1 MTEEKNSLIRRFAI
15 TDWAVNNRVTV
26 GVLTVIILIAGLMS
40 YRAMPAESFPEIT
53 QPTIYV
59 GTPYPGNSPVD
70 IERLITRPLEKELNS
85 VSGINKITSSS
96 VQGYSS
102 IQVEFD
108 FSVSV
113 SDALQKVK
121 DKVDAARSSADFPND
136 LPADPNVFEFN
147 ISELVPIMNINL
159 SGEYTGDQLENYA
172 EYLKDKIEDLS
183 SISAVDI
190 RGIDNKEVKILVDLA
205 KMESLNISFNDIAG
219 AIQNENMS
227 ISGGDLLVDGY
238 RRNVR
243 VLGEFES
250 LGDIQNIIVKH
261 EKGAIVYLRDIASV
275 KFGEVERESFARQY
289 NDPVV
294 TLDIKKRSGENL
306 IFVSENI
313 NEIVSAAQ
321 KNYFPSNLLLSIT
334 NNQSNQT
341 KNQVNELENSIIF
354 GVLLVVIV
362 LTFFLGLRNA
372 LFVGIA
378 IPLSMLLSFF
388 ILNSMGVTLNF
399 MVLFALVLALGMLVD
414 NGIVTV
420 ENIYRFL
427 SQGYTPI
434 QAAKLGAAEVAM
446 PIITSTATT
455 LAAFIPLALWPG
467 IIGEFMKFLPYTLIV
482 VLSSSLFVA
491 LVINP
496 SLAARFMKVNEDSI
510 ARPKWTIIGSALVL
524 IGLILNFIVGATAFG
539 NLLFYPGLIIFS
551 FLYVF
556 EPGTRIFQTR
566 LLPRI
571 ERNYTQFIEFTLR
584 GKNARSTFFG
594 TVGLL
599 FLSIILLSILP
610 PKVLFFPDS
619 QPNLGNIFIELP
631 VGTDIEET
639 NTITL
644 ELEKEISNILESYSY
659 KRNGKDYNYMVESII
674 AQVGKGTSDPNQG
687 PDNAATPHKSKIV
700 VAFRET
706 KYRLDSLGNPVL
718 SSDVLNILR
727 DRVSNIPGALI
738 VIAKDEQGP
747 PQGPPINIELSGVDY
762 EEVLAVAQDVKRFI
776 KNSSINGYDELKVDV
791 ESGKPELPI
800 QVDRSKAR
808 SLGVSTGQ
816 IGDALRT
823 SLFGKEISRF
833 KNDEDEYPINIRLS
847 DNYRFNLENL
857 MNQKITFRDQS
868 DGQIKQ
874 VPISAIA
881 SANKS
886 STFSA
891 VKRIDLDRVITVYSG
906 LKEGANANQIV
917 SEMKGLLKNYDL
929 PESVS
934 LSFTGQ
940 QEEQAKEFS
949 FLSKALLGAVFMIFL
964 IIVGQFNSA
973 KIPFLILTTV
983 ILSLIG
989 VLLGLVIFRMD
1000 FVIIMTMIGIISLAG
1015 VVVNNAIVLAD
1026 YANQVINRR
1035 KSELKLSFETPLPV
1049 DELAASLVLAGKT
1062 RLRPV
1067 LLTAITTIL
1076 GLLPL
1081 ATGMNLNFYTLIS
1094 QNDLQVYFGGDN
1106 VAFWG
1111 PICWTVIY
1119 GLTFATFLTL
1129 VIVPVMLYL
1138 SEVGKSK
1145 RHWANNR

>member
-121 DKVDAARSSADFPND
+121 DKVDAARSSADFPSD

-275 KFGEVERESFARQY
+275 TFGEVERESFARQY

-306 IFVSENI
+306 ILASENI

-510 ARPKWTIIGSALVL
+510 ARPKWTIIGSALIL
-524 IGLILNFIVGATAFG
+524 IGLILNFIVGATTFG
-539 NLLFYPGLIIFS
+539 NLLFYPG
-551 FLYVF
+551 
-556 EPGTRIFQTR
+556 
-566 LLPRI
+566 
-571 ERNYTQFIEFTLR
+571 
-584 GKNARSTFFG
+584 
-594 TVGLL
+594 
-599 FLSIILLSILP
+599 
-610 PKVLFFPDS
+610 
-619 QPNLGNIFIELP
+619 
-631 VGTDIEET
+631 
-639 NTITL
+639 
-644 ELEKEISNILESYSY
+644 
-659 KRNGKDYNYMVESII
+659 
-674 AQVGKGTSDPNQG
+674 
-687 PDNAATPHKSKIV
+687 
-700 VAFRET
+700 
-706 KYRLDSLGNPVL
+706 
-718 SSDVLNILR
+718 
-727 DRVSNIPGALI
+727 
-738 VIAKDEQGP
+738 
-747 PQGPPINIELSGVDY
+747 
-762 EEVLAVAQDVKRFI
+762 
-776 KNSSINGYDELKVDV
+776 
-791 ESGKPELPI
+791 
-800 QVDRSKAR
+800 
-808 SLGVSTGQ
+808 
-816 IGDALRT
+816 
-823 SLFGKEISRF
+823 
-833 KNDEDEYPINIRLS
+833 
-847 DNYRFNLENL
+847 
-857 MNQKITFRDQS
+857 
-868 DGQIKQ
+868 
-874 VPISAIA
+874 
-881 SANKS
+881 
-886 STFSA
+886 
-891 VKRIDLDRVITVYSG
+891 
-906 LKEGANANQIV
+906 
-917 SEMKGLLKNYDL
+917 
-929 PESVS
+929 
-934 LSFTGQ
+934 
-940 QEEQAKEFS
+940 
-949 FLSKALLGAVFMIFL
+949 
-964 IIVGQFNSA
+964 
-973 KIPFLILTTV
+973 
-983 ILSLIG
+983 
-989 VLLGLVIFRMD
+989 
-1000 FVIIMTMIGIISLAG
+1000 
-1015 VVVNNAIVLAD
+1015 
-1026 YANQVINRR
+1026 
-1035 KSELKLSFETPLPV
+1035 
-1049 DELAASLVLAGKT
+1049 
-1062 RLRPV
+1062 
-1067 LLTAITTIL
+1067 
-1076 GLLPL
+1076 
-1081 ATGMNLNFYTLIS
+1081 
-1094 QNDLQVYFGGDN
+1094 
-1106 VAFWG
+1106 
-1111 PICWTVIY
+1111 
-1119 GLTFATFLTL
+1119 
-1129 VIVPVMLYL
+1129 
-1138 SEVGKSK
+1138 
-1145 RHWANNR
+1145 